1 MALTQTSAGG
11 IIFRHGKDETE
22 LCLIR
27 DDYGY
32 WTFPKGKLEPGET
45 PQQAAVREVGEEIG
59 LTPRRVVTE
68 VGATS
73 YRFRIGDQVCRK
85 TVRWFLMEAPTDAQ
99 CTPVPAERVR
109 DAGWFPSRKAVAMAG
124 YRNLRPI
131 LRRALRLLRDLG

>member
-11 IIFRHGKDETE
+11 IIFRKRDGEAE

-32 WTFPKGKLEPGET
+32 WTFPKGKLEAGET
-45 PQQAAVREVGEEIG
+45 PQQAAVREVGEEVG
-59 LTPRRVVTE
+59 VTPLRVVAE
-68 VGATS
+68 VGTTR
-73 YRFRIGDQVCRK
+73 YRFHIGNQVCRK
-85 TVRWFLMEAPTDAQ
+85 TVHWFLMQVPPDAQ

-109 DAGWFPSRKAVAMAG
+109 DAGWFPTRRTLAMSG

-131 LRRALRLLRDLG
+131 LRRALRLLRDL